1 MKKIS
6 ILIVDDHPVV
16 RQGIISF
23 LEVQD
28 ELEVKGEAADG
39 EEAIRVVEELKPDV
53 VLMDLVMPGTDG
65 IEAIHQIKGSRPET
79 RIIVL
84 TSFAENNK
92 VWPAI
97 QAGADGYLLKGTS
110 PADLVKAIKSVY
122 NGEPAI
128 HPEIARKLMLHVS
141 SRSKMDTAETLTPR
155 EWEVLELIAQ
165 GLSNEE
171 IANKLFISLHTAK
184 THVHNILRKLDMTH
198 RIQAALYAV
207 NNKDML
213 QPDTSLFISQR
224 DEKGGTRIAGL

>member
-28 ELEVKGEAADG
+28 DLEVKGEAADG

-53 VLMDLVMPGTDG
+53 VLMDIVMPRMDG
-65 IEAIHQIKGSRPET
+65 IEAMRQIKSSRPDT

-128 HPEIARKLMLHVS
+128 HPDIARKLMLHICG
-141 SRSKMDTAETLTPR
+141 RSKTDTEETLTPR

>member
-1 MKKIS
+1 MNKIGV
-6 ILIVDDHPVV
+6 LIVDDHPVV

-28 ELEVKGEAADG
+28 DLEVKGEAADG
-39 EEAIRVVEELKPDV
+39 EEAIRVVEELKPDL
-53 VLMDLVMPGTDG
+53 VLMDIVMPRMDG
-65 IEAIHQIKGSRPET
+65 IEAIRQIKSSSPET

-97 QAGADGYLLKGTS
+97 EAGADGYLLKGAS
-110 PADLVKAIKSVY
+110 PVDLVKAIKSVY

-141 SRSKMDTAETLTPR
+141 GRSKMDTAETLTRR

-165 GLSNEE
+165 GLSNAE
-171 IANKLFISLHTAK
+171 IANKLFISLHTVK
-184 THVHNILRKLDMTH
+184 THVHNIFRKLDITH
-198 RIQAALYAV
+198 RVQAALYAV
-207 NNKDML
+207 NENMH

-224 DEKGGTRIAGL
+224 DEKGRTRIAGL

>member
-1 MKKIS
+1 VNKIG

-23 LEVQD
+23 LEIQD

-39 EEAIRVVEELKPDV
+39 EEAIRVTEELKPDV
-53 VLMDLVMPGTDG
+53 VLMDISMPRVDG
-65 IEAIHQIKGSRPET
+65 IEAIRQIKSLRPET

-92 VWPAI
+92 VWPAME
-97 QAGADGYLLKGTS
+97 AGADGYLLKGAS
-110 PADLVKAIKSVY
+110 LADLVKAIKSVY

-128 HPEIARKLMLHVS
+128 HPDIARKLMLHVS
-141 SRSKMDTAETLTPR
+141 NRNKVDTEETLTPR

-171 IANKLFISLHTAK
+171 IANNLFISLHTVK
-184 THVHNILRKLDMTH
+184 THVHNIFRKLDITH
-198 RIQAALYAV
+198 RVQAALYAV
-207 NNKDML
+207 NENMH
-213 QPDTSLFISQR
+213 QPDTSSCISQR
-224 DEKGGTRIAGL
+224 N